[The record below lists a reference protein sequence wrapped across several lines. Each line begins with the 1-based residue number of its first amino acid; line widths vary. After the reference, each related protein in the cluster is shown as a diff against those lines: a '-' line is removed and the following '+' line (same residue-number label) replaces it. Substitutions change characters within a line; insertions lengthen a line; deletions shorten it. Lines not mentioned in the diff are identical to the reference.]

1 MSNVDRE
8 VSDPQVTDLEVTMPR
23 PSDPHAKSRLLD
35 AAERVFCEKGLDRA
49 KVEDIT
55 TQAGLS
61 KGAFYL
67 HFDSKGDAFKE
78 LLSDVL
84 SHLQSH
90 LGEAGCGLPT
100 LDQGLEQ
107 ALAHWLERDLKMFE
121 FIWKN
126 RALMRITLEGG
137 RSADYQ
143 HLIEHFASY
152 AQSET
157 EALLRQGIA
166 SGVYR
171 RDLDVEVAAAF
182 IAGGYDRFAR
192 QLVRETK
199 KPDLR
204 KRLRELRWMVITGAG
219 TPDLIA
225 CLQQLQPEK
234 TDPDSALTAAST
246 ST

>member
-1 MSNVDRE
+1 
-8 VSDPQVTDLEVTMPR
+8 MPR
-23 PSDPHAKSRLLD
+23 PSDPHAKSRLLE
-35 AAERVFCEKGLDRA
+35 AAERVFSEKGLDRA

-78 LLSDVL
+78 LLSEVI
-84 SHLQSH
+84 SHLQTRMTAAKSV
-90 LGEAGCGLPT
+90 CLPT
-100 LDQGLEQ
+100 LGQNLEQ
-107 ALAHWLERDLKMFE
+107 SLEESLARDVEMFE

-143 HLIEHFASY
+143 HLIEHFASN
-152 AQSET
+152 AQSDM
-157 EALLRQGIA
+157 EALLRQGVTT
-166 SGVYR
+166 GVYR
-171 RDLDVEVAAAF
+171 KDLDVEVAAAF

-192 QLVRETK
+192 QLVREAK

-204 KRLRELRWMVITGAG
+204 KRLRELRWMVIAGAG
-219 TPDLIA
+219 TPELING
-225 CLQQLQPEK
+225 LHQLHAEQGNSPS
-234 TDPDSALTAAST
+234 SAISSITK
-246 ST
+246 

>member
-1 MSNVDRE
+1 
-8 VSDPQVTDLEVTMPR
+8 MPR
-23 PSDPHAKSRLLD
+23 PSDPHAKSRLLE
-35 AAERVFCEKGLDRA
+35 AAERVFAEKGLDRA

-78 LLSDVL
+78 LLSEVL
-84 SHLQSH
+84 AHLQERMTDAKSQCLPALD
-90 LGEAGCGLPT
+90 LGFER
-100 LDQGLEQ
+100 GLEQ
-107 ALAHWLERDLKMFE
+107 WLERDIEMFE
-121 FIWKN
+121 FVWKN

-143 HLIEHFASY
+143 HLIESFANY

-157 EALLRQGIA
+157 EAQLRQGVALGI
-166 SGVYR
+166 YR
-171 RDLDVEVAAAF
+171 RELDVEVAAAF

-204 KRLRELRWMVITGAG
+204 KRLQELRWMVLSGAG
-219 TPDLIA
+219 TPGLIA
-225 CLQQLQPEK
+225 QVQELRTEK
-234 TDPDSALTAAST
+234 PAQEPNPAGKP
-246 ST
+246 

>member
-1 MSNVDRE
+1 
-8 VSDPQVTDLEVTMPR
+8 MPR
-23 PSDPHAKSRLLD
+23 PSDPNAKSRLLE
-35 AAERVFCEKGLDRA
+35 AAERVFAEKGLDRA

-67 HFDSKGDAFKE
+67 HFNSKGDAFKE
-78 LLSDVL
+78 LLSEML
-84 SHLQSH
+84 AHLQARMDAVK
-90 LGEAGCGLPT
+90 GACLPS
-100 LDQGLEQ
+100 LEHGLEQ
-107 ALAHWLERDLKMFE
+107 SLEQGLARDLEMFE

-143 HLIEHFASY
+143 HLIEHFASN

-157 EALLRQGIA
+157 EVLLRQGVA
-166 SGVYR
+166 TGVYR
-171 RDLDVEVAAAF
+171 KDLDVEVAAAF

-204 KRLRELRWMVITGAG
+204 TRLRELRWMVIAG
-219 TPDLIA
+219 VGTKALIA
-225 CLQQLQPEK
+225 GLHQLHAEK
-234 TDPDSALTAAST
+234 EHAPSASKPSIAT
-246 ST
+246 

>member
-1 MSNVDRE
+1 
-8 VSDPQVTDLEVTMPR
+8 MPR
-23 PSDPHAKSRLLD
+23 PSDPHAKSRLLE
-35 AAERVFCEKGLDRA
+35 AAERVFSEKGLDRA

-78 LLSDVL
+78 LLSEVL
-84 SHLQSH
+84 AHLQTRM
-90 LGEAGCGLPT
+90 EAAKVICLPSPESIEAS
-100 LDQGLEQ
+100 LEQ
-107 ALAHWLERDLKMFE
+107 WLARDLEMFE

-143 HLIEHFASY
+143 HLIEHFASN

-157 EALLRQGIA
+157 ELQLRQGVA

-171 RDLDVEVAAAF
+171 KDLDVEVAAAF

-204 KRLRELRWMVITGAG
+204 KRLRELRWMVIAGAG
-219 TPDLIA
+219 TPALIHR
-225 CLQQLQPEK
+225 LQQLRVESIRP
-234 TDPDSALTAAST
+234 AASAEAEPGLAAAVLSKT
-246 ST
+246 V

>member
-1 MSNVDRE
+1 
-8 VSDPQVTDLEVTMPR
+8 MPR
-23 PSDPHAKSRLLD
+23 PSDPHAKSRLLE
-35 AAERVFCEKGLDRA
+35 AAERVFSEKGLDRA

-78 LLSDVL
+78 LLSEVI
-84 SHLQSH
+84 SHLQTRM
-90 LGEAGCGLPT
+90 AAAKAVCLPT
-100 LDQGLEQ
+100 LGANLEQ
-107 ALAHWLERDLKMFE
+107 SLEESLTRDVEMFE

-143 HLIEHFASY
+143 HLIEHFASN
-152 AQSET
+152 AQRDT

-171 RDLDVEVAAAF
+171 KDLDVEAVAAF

-204 KRLRELRWMVITGAG
+204 KRLRQLRWMVFAGAG
-219 TPDLIA
+219 TPALVA
-225 CLQQLQPEK
+225 GLHQLRAEVR
-234 TDPDSALTAAST
+234 DPPPPAVDSVAT
-246 ST
+246 

>member
-1 MSNVDRE
+1 
-8 VSDPQVTDLEVTMPR
+8 MPR
-23 PSDPHAKSRLLD
+23 PSDPHAKSRLLE
-35 AAERVFCEKGLDRA
+35 AAERVFSEKGLDRA

-78 LLSDVL
+78 LLSEVMA
-84 SHLQSH
+84 HLQTRMAAAKSVSLPA
-90 LGEAGCGLPT
+90 LG
-100 LDQGLEQ
+100 
-107 ALAHWLERDLKMFE
+107 RDLAQSLEESLARDVEMFE

-143 HLIEHFASY
+143 HLIEHFASN
-152 AQSET
+152 AQGDM
-157 EALLRQGIA
+157 EALLRQGVA
-166 SGVYR
+166 TGVYR
-171 RDLDVEVAAAF
+171 KDLDVEVAAAF

-192 QLVRETK
+192 QLVREPK

-204 KRLRELRWMVITGAG
+204 QRLRELRWMVIAGAG
-219 TPDLIA
+219 TPALIDG
-225 CLQQLQPEK
+225 LHQLHAEQLEAPA
-234 TDPDSALTAAST
+234 SAVS
-246 ST
+246 SIVP

>member
-1 MSNVDRE
+1 MA
-8 VSDPQVTDLEVTMPR
+8 R
-23 PSDPHAKSRLLD
+23 PSDPHAKSRLLE
-35 AAERVFCEKGLDRA
+35 AAERVFSEKGLDRA

-84 SHLQSH
+84 MHLQTR
-90 LGEAGCGLPT
+90 LGEAKGCCLPA
-100 LDQGLEQ
+100 LDQGLEH
-107 ALAHWLERDLKMFE
+107 ALALWLERDLEMFE

-126 RALMRITLEGG
+126 RALVRITLEGG

-152 AQSET
+152 AQRET
-157 EALLRQGIA
+157 EALLRQGVE
-166 SGVYR
+166 SGIYR

-219 TPDLIA
+219 TPDLITR
-225 CLQQLQPEK
+225 LQQLQPEK
-234 TDPDSALTAAST
+234 SELEAVASDAPPNI
-246 ST
+246 

>member
-1 MSNVDRE
+1 MS
-8 VSDPQVTDLEVTMPR
+8 R
-23 PSDPHAKSRLLD
+23 PSDPHAKSRLLE

-55 TQAGLS
+55 TLAGLS

-78 LLSDVL
+78 LLSGVL
-84 SHLQSH
+84 AQVQMRID
-90 LGEAGCGLPT
+90 GCGPPSLEH
-100 LDQGLEQ
+100 GLEQ
-107 ALAHWLERDLKMFE
+107 ALETWLERDVELFE
-121 FIWKN
+121 FVWKN

-152 AQSET
+152 AQTET
-157 EALLRQGIA
+157 EGLLRQGIA
-166 SGVYR
+166 AGLYR
-171 RDLDVEVAAAF
+171 KDLDVEVAAAF

-192 QLVRETK
+192 QLVRESK

-204 KRLRELRWMVITGAG
+204 KRLRELRWLVITGAG
-219 TPDLIA
+219 TPQLIT

-234 TDPDSALTAAST
+234 TDTDTAAT
-246 ST
+246 LALPTT

>member
-1 MSNVDRE
+1 
-8 VSDPQVTDLEVTMPR
+8 MPR
-23 PSDPHAKSRLLD
+23 PSDPHAKSRLLE
-35 AAERVFCEKGLDRA
+35 AAERVFSEKGLDRA

-78 LLSDVL
+78 LLSEVI
-84 SHLQSH
+84 SHLQTRMDAATSV
-90 LGEAGCGLPT
+90 CLPT
-100 LDQGLEQ
+100 LGPTLEQ
-107 ALAHWLERDLKMFE
+107 SLEESLARDVEMFE

-143 HLIEHFASY
+143 HLIEHFASS
-152 AQSET
+152 AQRDT
-157 EALLRQGIA
+157 EALLRRGIA

-171 RDLDVEVAAAF
+171 SDLDVEAAAAF

-204 KRLRELRWMVITGAG
+204 KRLHQLRWMVFAGAG
-219 TPDLIA
+219 TPALVA
-225 CLQQLQPEK
+225 ELQQLHSE
-234 TDPDSALTAAST
+234 SGAAPSSSVKSIAT
-246 ST
+246 

>member
-1 MSNVDRE
+1 VIPPNK
-8 VSDPQVTDLEVTMPR
+8 PGGQLPR
-23 PSDPHAKSRLLD
+23 PSDPHAKSRLLE
-35 AAERVFCEKGLDRA
+35 AAERVFSEKGLDRA

-78 LLSDVL
+78 LLSEVL
-84 SHLQSH
+84 AHLQSRM
-90 LGEAGCGLPT
+90 GEAKELPAM
-100 LDQGLEQ
+100 DQGFERALEV
-107 ALAHWLERDLKMFE
+107 WLERDLAMFE

-152 AQSET
+152 AQTET
-157 EALLRQGIA
+157 EGLLRQGVAAGI
-166 SGVYR
+166 YR
-171 RDLDVEVAAAF
+171 QNLDVEVAAAF

-199 KPDLR
+199 KPDLK

-219 TPDLIA
+219 TPDLIS
-225 CLQQLQPEK
+225 CLQHLPPEK
-234 TDPDSALTAAST
+234 GDSVPPPESASSAVLSKT
-246 ST
+246 V

>member
-1 MSNVDRE
+1 
-8 VSDPQVTDLEVTMPR
+8 MPR
-23 PSDPHAKSRLLD
+23 PSDPHAKSRLLE
-35 AAERVFCEKGLDRA
+35 AAERVFSEKGLDRA

-67 HFDSKGDAFKE
+67 HFDSKSDAFKE
-78 LLSDVL
+78 LLSEVL
-84 SHLQSH
+84 AHLQCRI
-90 LGEAGCGLPT
+90 GEAKDGNLPA
-100 LDQGLEQ
+100 LNQGFEHALEVW
-107 ALAHWLERDLKMFE
+107 LARDLAMFE

-157 EALLRQGIA
+157 EALLRQGVAAGI
-166 SGVYR
+166 YR
-171 RDLDVEVAAAF
+171 SSLDVEVAAAF

-192 QLVRETK
+192 QLVRESK
-199 KPDLR
+199 KPDLK

-219 TPDLIA
+219 TPELIS
-225 CLQQLQPEK
+225 CLQQLPAEAERG
-234 TDPDSALTAAST
+234 DSMPPSESAAGPVAASASAVLSKT
-246 ST
+246 V

>member
-1 MSNVDRE
+1 
-8 VSDPQVTDLEVTMPR
+8 MPR
-23 PSDPHAKSRLLD
+23 PSDPHAKSRLLE
-35 AAERVFCEKGLDRA
+35 AAERVFSEKGLDRA

-78 LLSDVL
+78 LLQDVL
-84 SHLQSH
+84 GHLQSS
-90 LGEAGCGLPT
+90 LEEAAVCGLPR

-107 ALAHWLERDLKMFE
+107 ALAMWLERDLAMFE

-152 AQSET
+152 AQKET

-166 SGVYR
+166 AGVYR

-199 KPDLR
+199 KPDLS
-204 KRLRELRWMVITGAG
+204 KLLRELRWMVITGAG

-225 CLQQLQPEK
+225 CLRQLQPEN
-234 TDPDSALTAAST
+234 TSADAATAHARPAT
-246 ST
+246 

>member
-1 MSNVDRE
+1 
-8 VSDPQVTDLEVTMPR
+8 MPR
-23 PSDPHAKSRLLD
+23 PSDPHAKSRLLE
-35 AAERVFCEKGLDRA
+35 AAERVFSEKGLDRA

-67 HFDSKGDAFKE
+67 HFDSKGDAFRE

-84 SHLQSH
+84 THLQARMT
-90 LGEAGCGLPT
+90 EAKATCMPALNE
-100 LDQGLEQ
+100 GLEQ
-107 ALAHWLERDLKMFE
+107 ALEEWLRRDVEMFE

-143 HLIEHFASY
+143 HLIEHFATF
-152 AQSET
+152 AQSQT
-157 EALLRQGIA
+157 EVLLRQGIA
-166 SGVYR
+166 AGVYR
-171 RDLDVEVAAAF
+171 KDLDVEVAAAF

-204 KRLRELRWMVITGAG
+204 TRLRELRWMVITGAG
-219 TPDLIA
+219 TPALIT
-225 CLQQLQPEK
+225 CLQQLHAQQGG
-234 TDPDSALTAAST
+234 SANPKAST
-246 ST
+246 AIT

>member
-1 MSNVDRE
+1 
-8 VSDPQVTDLEVTMPR
+8 MPR
-23 PSDPHAKSRLLD
+23 PSDPHAKSRLLE
-35 AAERVFCEKGLDRA
+35 AAERVFSEKGLDRA

-78 LLSDVL
+78 LLSEVL
-84 SHLQSH
+84 AHLQSRM
-90 LGEAGCGLPT
+90 GEAKQTTLPA
-100 LDQGLEQ
+100 LDQGFEHALEMW
-107 ALAHWLERDLKMFE
+107 LARDLAMFE

-143 HLIEHFASY
+143 HLIEHFATY
-152 AQSET
+152 AQNET
-157 EALLRQGIA
+157 AALLRQGVSAGI
-166 SGVYR
+166 YR
-171 RDLDVEVAAAF
+171 ENLDVEVAAAF

-199 KPDLR
+199 KPDLK

-219 TPDLIA
+219 TPELIS
-225 CLQQLQPEK
+225 CLQQLPPEK
-234 TDPDSALTAAST
+234 GDSVPPPEGQTVGRDSVVLSKTV
-246 ST
+246 

>member
-1 MSNVDRE
+1 
-8 VSDPQVTDLEVTMPR
+8 MPR
-23 PSDPHAKSRLLD
+23 PSDPHAKSRLLE
-35 AAERVFCEKGLDRA
+35 AAERVFSEKGLDRA

-78 LLSDVL
+78 LLSEVL
-84 SHLQSH
+84 AHLQ
-90 LGEAGCGLPT
+90 ARMAAAKAACLPT
-100 LDQGLEQ
+100 LGQNLEQ
-107 ALAHWLERDLKMFE
+107 SLEDALTRDVEMFE

-143 HLIEHFASY
+143 HLIEHFASN
-152 AQSET
+152 AQRDT

-171 RDLDVEVAAAF
+171 KDLDVDAVAAF

-192 QLVRETK
+192 QLVREAK

-204 KRLRELRWMVITGAG
+204 KRLHQLRRMVIAG
-219 TPDLIA
+219 IGSAELIDG
-225 CLQQLQPEK
+225 LQKIQA
-234 TDPDSALTAAST
+234 DARDVASSAVKSLAT
-246 ST
+246 

>member
-1 MSNVDRE
+1 MA
-8 VSDPQVTDLEVTMPR
+8 R
-23 PSDPHAKSRLLD
+23 PSDPHAKSRLLE
-35 AAERVFCEKGLDRA
+35 AAERVFSEKGLDRA

-78 LLSDVL
+78 LLSEVL
-84 SHLQSH
+84 GHLQTQMAAARAVCLPV
-90 LGEAGCGLPT
+90 LGRN
-100 LDQGLEQ
+100 LEQ
-107 ALAHWLERDLKMFE
+107 SLEVSLGRDVEMFE

-143 HLIEHFASY
+143 HLIEHFASN
-152 AQSET
+152 AQRDT
-157 EALLRQGIA
+157 EALLRAGIA

-171 RDLDVEVAAAF
+171 KDLDVEVAAAF

-204 KRLRELRWMVITGAG
+204 RRLRELRWMVIAGAG
-219 TPDLIA
+219 TPALLDGLHELQAEKGDTPPSAVKAIA
-225 CLQQLQPEK
+225 P
-234 TDPDSALTAAST
+234 
-246 ST
+246 

>member
-1 MSNVDRE
+1 MA
-8 VSDPQVTDLEVTMPR
+8 R
-23 PSDPHAKSRLLD
+23 PSDPHAKSRLLE
-35 AAERVFCEKGLDRA
+35 AAERVFAEKGLDRA

-78 LLSDVL
+78 LLSEVL
-84 SHLQSH
+84 AHLQ
-90 LGEAGCGLPT
+90 ARMTDAKAACLPSWN
-100 LDQGLEQ
+100 DGLER
-107 ALAHWLERDLKMFE
+107 ALEVWLERDLEMFD

-143 HLIEHFASY
+143 HLIEHFASF
-152 AQSET
+152 AQSQT
-157 EALLRQGIA
+157 EVLLRQGVA

-171 RDLDVEVAAAF
+171 KDLDVEVAAAF

-192 QLVRETK
+192 QLVRETT

-204 KRLRELRWMVITGAG
+204 TRLRELRWMVITGAG
-219 TPDLIA
+219 TPALITS
-225 CLQQLQPEK
+225 LQQLHPTSS
-234 TDPDSALTAAST
+234 TDPDPEMKSVTRGA
-246 ST
+246 

>member
-1 MSNVDRE
+1 MA
-8 VSDPQVTDLEVTMPR
+8 R
-23 PSDPHAKSRLLD
+23 PSDPHAKSRLLE
-35 AAERVFCEKGLDRA
+35 AAERVFSEKGLDRA

-78 LLSDVL
+78 LLSEVL
-84 SHLQSH
+84 SHLQARMAAAKTVS
-90 LGEAGCGLPT
+90 LPSVGQT
-100 LDQGLEQ
+100 LEQ
-107 ALAHWLERDLKMFE
+107 SLEESLTRDLEMFE

-143 HLIEHFASY
+143 HLIEHFASN
-152 AQSET
+152 AQSDMEG
-157 EALLRQGIA
+157 LLRQGIA
-166 SGVYR
+166 SGGYR
-171 RDLDVEVAAAF
+171 KDLDVEVAAAF

-192 QLVRETK
+192 QLVRETT

-204 KRLRELRWMVITGAG
+204 KRLRELRWLVIAGAG
-219 TPDLIA
+219 TPALIDGLKHLHAEKDDLPSPGLSSIA
-225 CLQQLQPEK
+225 
-234 TDPDSALTAAST
+234 T
-246 ST
+246 

>member
-1 MSNVDRE
+1 
-8 VSDPQVTDLEVTMPR
+8 MPR
-23 PSDPHAKSRLLD
+23 PSDPHAKSRLLE
-35 AAERVFCEKGLDRA
+35 AAERVFSEKGLDRA

-67 HFDSKGDAFKE
+67 HFESKCDAFKE
-78 LLSDVL
+78 LLSDVI
-84 SHLQSH
+84 SHLQTCMAAAKSV
-90 LGEAGCGLPT
+90 CLPT
-100 LDQGLEQ
+100 LGPTLEQ
-107 ALAHWLERDLKMFE
+107 SLDESLQRDVEMFE

-143 HLIEHFASY
+143 HLIEHFASN
-152 AQSET
+152 AQRDT

-171 RDLDVEVAAAF
+171 KDLDVEAAAAF

-204 KRLRELRWMVITGAG
+204 KRLHQLRWMVFAGAG
-219 TPDLIA
+219 TPALVSE
-225 CLQQLQPEK
+225 LQQLQPE
-234 TDPDSALTAAST
+234 TTAAPAST
-246 ST
+246 IDSTIT

>member
-1 MSNVDRE
+1 
-8 VSDPQVTDLEVTMPR
+8 MPR

-35 AAERVFCEKGLDRA
+35 AAERVFSEKGLDRA

-67 HFDSKGDAFKE
+67 HFESKGDAFKE
-78 LLSDVL
+78 LLSGVIA
-84 SHLQSH
+84 HLQARM
-90 LGEAGCGLPT
+90 EAVQGACLPS

-107 ALAHWLERDLKMFE
+107 SLEEGLARDVEMFE

-143 HLIEHFASY
+143 HLIEHFASN

-157 EALLRQGIA
+157 EVLLRRGVA
-166 SGVYR
+166 TGVYR
-171 RDLDVEVAAAF
+171 KDLDVEVTAAF

-204 KRLRELRWMVITGAG
+204 KRLHGLRLMVLAGAG
-219 TPDLIA
+219 TPALLSA
-225 CLQQLQPEK
+225 LQQLPGEG
-234 TDPDSALTAAST
+234 DSSSAISTTAT
-246 ST
+246 

>member
-1 MSNVDRE
+1 
-8 VSDPQVTDLEVTMPR
+8 MPR
-23 PSDPHAKSRLLD
+23 PSDPHAKSRLLE
-35 AAERVFCEKGLDRA
+35 AAERVFAEKGLDRA

-67 HFDSKGDAFKE
+67 HFNSKGDAFKE
-78 LLSDVL
+78 LLSEML
-84 SHLQSH
+84 AHLQARMDAVK
-90 LGEAGCGLPT
+90 GACLPS
-100 LDQGLEQ
+100 LDQDLEQ
-107 ALAHWLERDLKMFE
+107 SLEQGLARDLEMFE

-143 HLIEHFASY
+143 HLIEHFASN

-157 EALLRQGIA
+157 EVLLRQGVA
-166 SGVYR
+166 TGVYR
-171 RDLDVEVAAAF
+171 KDLDVQVAAAF

-204 KRLRELRWMVITGAG
+204 TRLRELRWMVVAG
-219 TPDLIA
+219 VGTEALLAGLHQLYSEKDHTPSANESSIA
-225 CLQQLQPEK
+225 
-234 TDPDSALTAAST
+234 T
-246 ST
+246 

>member
-1 MSNVDRE
+1 
-8 VSDPQVTDLEVTMPR
+8 MPR
-23 PSDPHAKSRLLD
+23 PSDPHAKSRLLE
-35 AAERVFCEKGLDRA
+35 AAERVFSEKGLDRA

-67 HFDSKGDAFKE
+67 HFQSKGDAFKE
-78 LLSDVL
+78 LLSGVL
-84 SHLQSH
+84 AHLQTRIGQAS
-90 LGEAGCGLPT
+90 GCGLPA

-107 ALAHWLERDLKMFE
+107 ALALWLERDLEMFE

-157 EALLRQGIA
+157 EALLSQGVA
-166 SGVYR
+166 SGIYR

-219 TPDLIA
+219 TPALIA

-234 TDPDSALTAAST
+234 ADLEAVASEALLTT
-246 ST
+246 

>member
-1 MSNVDRE
+1 MA
-8 VSDPQVTDLEVTMPR
+8 R
-23 PSDPHAKSRLLD
+23 PSDPHAKSRLLE
-35 AAERVFCEKGLDRA
+35 AAERVFSEKGLDRA

-78 LLSDVL
+78 LLSEVVA
-84 SHLQSH
+84 HLQAR
-90 LGEAGCGLPT
+90 LDAARGGCFLQEN
-100 LDQGLEQ
+100 LAESLEQ
-107 ALAHWLERDLKMFE
+107 WLVRDLEMFE

-143 HLIEHFASY
+143 HLIEHFAVS
-152 AQSET
+152 AQAET
-157 EALLRQGIA
+157 EVMLRQGVA
-166 SGVYR
+166 AGVYR
-171 RDLDVEVAAAF
+171 ADLDVEVAAAF

-204 KRLRELRWMVITGAG
+204 KRLRELRSMVIAGAG
-219 TPDLIA
+219 TPALVA
-225 CLQQLQPEK
+225 GLHQ
-234 TDPDSALTAAST
+234 LTAEKNDPPSATEQSIVT
-246 ST
+246 

>member
-1 MSNVDRE
+1 
-8 VSDPQVTDLEVTMPR
+8 MPR
-23 PSDPHAKSRLLD
+23 PSDPHAKSRLLE
-35 AAERVFCEKGLDRA
+35 AAERVFSEKGLDRA

-78 LLSDVL
+78 LLSEVL
-84 SHLQSH
+84 SHLQARMAAAKTVCVPS
-90 LGEAGCGLPT
+90 LGEK
-100 LDQGLEQ
+100 LEQ
-107 ALAHWLERDLKMFE
+107 SLEASLARDVEMFE

-143 HLIEHFASY
+143 HLIEHFASN
-152 AQSET
+152 AEHDM
-157 EALLRQGIA
+157 EVLLRQGIA

-171 RDLDVEVAAAF
+171 ADLDVEVAAAF

-204 KRLRELRWMVITGAG
+204 KRLRELRWMVIAGAG
-219 TPDLIA
+219 TPALINGLHQMKA
-225 CLQQLQPEK
+225 EE
-234 TDPDSALTAAST
+234 DSPAAAVT
-246 ST
+246 TTTT

>member
-1 MSNVDRE
+1 
-8 VSDPQVTDLEVTMPR
+8 MPR
-23 PSDPHAKSRLLD
+23 PSDPHAKSRLLE

-55 TQAGLS
+55 SLAGLS

-84 SHLQSH
+84 AHLQSQV
-90 LGEAGCGLPT
+90 GGCGLPS
-100 LDQGLEQ
+100 LEQGLEH
-107 ALAHWLERDLKMFE
+107 ALEQWLERDLAMFE

-152 AQSET
+152 AQRET

-166 SGVYR
+166 AGVYR
-171 RDLDVEVAAAF
+171 IDLDVEVAAAF

-192 QLVRETK
+192 QLVRESQ

-219 TPDLIA
+219 TPELITR
-225 CLQQLQPEK
+225 LHQLHTEK
-234 TDPDSALTAAST
+234 TESAKLDSNAQSH
-246 ST
+246 

>member
-1 MSNVDRE
+1 MA
-8 VSDPQVTDLEVTMPR
+8 R
-23 PSDPHAKSRLLD
+23 PSDPHAKSRLLE
-35 AAERVFCEKGLDRA
+35 AAERVFAEKGLDRA

-67 HFDSKGDAFKE
+67 HFDSKEDAFKE
-78 LLSDVL
+78 LLSEVL
-84 SHLQSH
+84 AHLQTQMEQAHATCVPS
-90 LGEAGCGLPT
+90 LDEG
-100 LDQGLEQ
+100 LDQAIELGLQ
-107 ALAHWLERDLKMFE
+107 RDLEMFE

-143 HLIEHFASY
+143 HLIEHFASN
-152 AQSET
+152 AQREM
-157 EALLRQGIA
+157 EVLLREGVA

-171 RDLDVEVAAAF
+171 QDLDVEVAAAF

-199 KPDLR
+199 KPDLPT
-204 KRLRELRWMVITGAG
+204 RLRELRWMVLTGSG
-219 TPDLIA
+219 TPALISR
-225 CLQQLQPEK
+225 LQQLKTENDEHGLQP
-234 TDPDSALTAAST
+234 TGTRLP
-246 ST
+246 

>member
-1 MSNVDRE
+1 
-8 VSDPQVTDLEVTMPR
+8 MPR
-23 PSDPHAKSRLLD
+23 PSDPHAKSRLLE
-35 AAERVFCEKGLDRA
+35 AAERVFSEKGLDRA

-78 LLSDVL
+78 LLSEVL
-84 SHLQSH
+84 AHLQSRM
-90 LGEAGCGLPT
+90 GEAKQNGLPA
-100 LDQGLEQ
+100 LDQGFEQ
-107 ALAHWLERDLKMFE
+107 ALAMWLERDLAMFE

-143 HLIEHFASY
+143 HLIEHFAVY

-157 EALLRQGIA
+157 AALLRQGVAAGI
-166 SGVYR
+166 YR
-171 RDLDVEVAAAF
+171 ENLDIEVAAAF

-192 QLVRETK
+192 QLVREAK
-199 KPDLR
+199 KPDLK

-219 TPDLIA
+219 TPDLIH
-225 CLQQLQPEK
+225 CLQRLPPEK
-234 TDPDSALTAAST
+234 GDSAPPPADPTLGRDPAVLSKTV
-246 ST
+246 

>member
-1 MSNVDRE
+1 MA
-8 VSDPQVTDLEVTMPR
+8 R
-23 PSDPHAKSRLLD
+23 PSDPHAKSRLLE
-35 AAERVFCEKGLDRA
+35 AAERVFSEKGLDRA

-84 SHLQSH
+84 MHLQTR
-90 LGEAGCGLPT
+90 LGEAKGCCLPA

-107 ALAHWLERDLKMFE
+107 ALALWLERDLEMFE

-126 RALMRITLEGG
+126 RALVRITLEGG

-152 AQSET
+152 AQRET
-157 EALLRQGIA
+157 EALLRQGVE
-166 SGVYR
+166 SGIYR

-219 TPDLIA
+219 TPDLITR
-225 CLQQLQPEK
+225 LQQLQPEK
-234 TDPDSALTAAST
+234 SETEAVATKAPPNI
-246 ST
+246 

>member
-1 MSNVDRE
+1 MA
-8 VSDPQVTDLEVTMPR
+8 R
-23 PSDPHAKSRLLD
+23 PSDPHAKSRLLE
-35 AAERVFCEKGLDRA
+35 AAERVFSEKGLDRA

-78 LLSDVL
+78 LLSEVL
-84 SHLQSH
+84 MHLQTRMTD
-90 LGEAGCGLPT
+90 AKATCLPS
-100 LDQGLEQ
+100 LSEGLEQ
-107 ALAHWLERDLKMFE
+107 ALEVWLERDLEMFE

-143 HLIEHFASY
+143 HLIEHFASF
-152 AQSET
+152 AQSQT
-157 EALLRQGIA
+157 EALLRQGVA
-166 SGVYR
+166 AGVYR
-171 RDLDVEVAAAF
+171 ADLDVQVAAAF

-192 QLVRETK
+192 QLVREQQ

-204 KRLRELRWMVITGAG
+204 TRLRELRWMVITGAG
-219 TPDLIA
+219 TPALINY
-225 CLQQLQPEK
+225 LQQLQTEK
-234 TDPDSALTAAST
+234 REAAGLADPTLATQGAKGT
-246 ST
+246 

>member
-1 MSNVDRE
+1 
-8 VSDPQVTDLEVTMPR
+8 MPR
-23 PSDPHAKSRLLD
+23 PSDPHAKSRLLE
-35 AAERVFCEKGLDRA
+35 AAERVFSEKGLDRA

-67 HFDSKGDAFKE
+67 HFNSKGDAFKE

-84 SHLQSH
+84 GHLQSRI
-90 LGEAGCGLPT
+90 GDGLPSF
-100 LDQGLEQ
+100 DQGLER
-107 ALAHWLERDLKMFE
+107 AIDLWLERDLEMFE

-152 AQSET
+152 AQRET

-166 SGVYR
+166 AGLYR

-192 QLVRETK
+192 QLVRETQ

-225 CLQQLQPEK
+225 CLQRLHQETEGSGPVLSK
-234 TDPDSALTAAST
+234 TV
-246 ST
+246 

>member
-1 MSNVDRE
+1 MA
-8 VSDPQVTDLEVTMPR
+8 R
-23 PSDPHAKSRLLD
+23 PSDPHAKSRLLE
-35 AAERVFCEKGLDRA
+35 AAERVFSEKGLDRA

-78 LLSDVL
+78 LLSEVL
-84 SHLQSH
+84 AHLQ
-90 LGEAGCGLPT
+90 GRIDEAKGACLPS
-100 LDQGLEQ
+100 LDQNLEASLEQ
-107 ALAHWLERDLKMFE
+107 WLARDLEMFE

-143 HLIEHFASY
+143 HLIEHFASH
-152 AQSET
+152 AQRET
-157 EALLRQGIA
+157 EVLLRQGAA

-171 RDLDVEVAAAF
+171 KNIDVEVAAAF
-182 IAGGYDRFAR
+182 IAGGYDRIAR
-192 QLVRETK
+192 QLVREAK

-204 KRLRELRWMVITGAG
+204 KRLRELRWMVIAGAG
-219 TPDLIA
+219 TPALIA
-225 CLQQLQPEK
+225 ALAQLHAEK
-234 TDPDSALTAAST
+234 DEGLPAINST
-246 ST
+246 VT